1 MNKREC
7 LNLKTALSSVLL
19 MLAPTTFAEQYF
31 NGKRLNANP
40 SGDVVIEYLAFR
52 IGNKVSPSFSIEARG
67 NMARTEDLYN
77 MLENDG
83 FVVGLY
89 SKWLAQT
96 EHDSDPY
103 LIMGYDYNQNLDAKD
118 SWWYHGDIE
127 KRNAFN
133 IGAGVEYGL
142 SSKMRLVGE
151 LMHQDST
158 SSNTLTIG
166 FDFEY

>member
-1 MNKREC
+1 MNKRQY
-7 LNLKTALSSVLL
+7 LNLKAALSTLL
-19 MLAPTTFAEQYF
+19 LTLVPATYADQYF
-31 NGKRLNANP
+31 NGKRINAKP
-40 SGDVVIEYLAFR
+40 SGDVAIEYLSFR
-52 IGNKVSPSFSIEARG
+52 IGNKISPSFSIEARG

-103 LIMGYDYNQNLDAKD
+103 LIMGFDYTQNLDATD
-118 SWWYHGDIE
+118 SWWYHGDLA
-127 KRNAFN
+127 KRKAFN
-133 IGAGVEYGL
+133 VGAGVEYGL
-142 SSKMRLVGE
+142 SDKLRLVGE

-158 SSNTLTIG
+158 SSNTLTLG